1 MKKGILIY
9 AHNDKSMDYALM
21 ATISG
26 GLAKKHLNVPVSL
39 VTDEHTISYMEKSK
53 MMFKA
58 KKVFERFIIV
68 EKPLENNK
76 RLLHDGSSEEVIPFL
91 NTNRWS
97 AWEITPYER
106 TLLIDSDYLIF
117 SSRLAEYWDV
127 DTDIM
132 IGESIK
138 DVYSERRLGYLDR
151 YISETGIKLY
161 WATTLMFTKNE
172 QTKLF
177 FSLVKYIKDNYSYFS
192 DIYRFDNR
200 VYRNDIA
207 FSVAKHILNGFET
220 LNCND
225 LPPILS
231 ALDRDMLIDVENNR
245 LKFLIDHNL
254 NGNYCAASM
263 KEIDIHVMNKQSIVR
278 NKDKLLG
285 LI

>member
-1 MKKGILIY
+1 
-9 AHNDKSMDYALM
+9 
-21 ATISG
+21 
-26 GLAKKHLNVPVSL
+26 
-39 VTDEHTISYMEKSK
+39 
-53 MMFKA
+53 
-58 KKVFERFIIV
+58 
-68 EKPLENNK
+68 
-76 RLLHDGSSEEVIPFL
+76 
-91 NTNRWS
+91 
-97 AWEITPYER
+97 
-106 TLLIDSDYLIF
+106 
-117 SSRLAEYWDV
+117 
-127 DTDIM
+127 
-132 IGESIK
+132 
-138 DVYSERRLGYLDR
+138 
-151 YISETGIKLY
+151 
-161 WATTLMFTKNE
+161 MFTKNE

-220 LNCND
+220 LNFND

-231 ALDRDMLIDVENNR
+231 ALDRDMLIDIENNR